1 MRVLVTGASGQIGSY
16 VLEGFADKHDTAGVD
31 LQPCS
36 IKDLKDLVVQGD
48 LRNYEFVRKIAK
60 DVKMWML

>member
-1 MRVLVTGASGQIGSY
+1 MKILVTGASGQIGSY

-31 LQPCS
+31 LKPCS